1 MSKLIPC
8 KFLAHVVEVTLLI
21 IFKIWFDL
29 GDE

>member
-8 KFLAHVVEVTLLI
+8 KFLAAVVGVTLLI